1 MKKLLIFGILAI
13 LLAFSVSAAP
23 LISPAVVD
31 QVKDEDSSAWTLD
44 LSSNEVALGGETNSE
59 MDWSVSG
66 IDAGLFTAS
75 FDVDK
80 NVITFTPIADQSGTD
95 TITLTLTSEVDS
107 LTDTQ
112 DITVTLSAL
121 NDAPVFNTVP
131 SQEWKE
137 GESSTIDLSTYAT
150 DVDGDSLTY
159 TVKETPEDMTVSIVG
174 SVATFTPDKNSFKGE
189 DEVVFSVSDGSVT
202 VDSNVIELTVL
213 DEDVVCEEG
222 DRGDVSISDI
232 DEPDDDDE
240 FKPGEKIEVKLEVS
254 NNDNDDVDVVVE
266 AVLYD
271 KEKGKVLDRAEMEDN
286 IDEDDEMDFELELMV
301 PYDVEASSSR
311 YAIFL
316 KAYEDGDE
324 DVNCGSDL
332 IDIEIEKE
340 SHEIAIETFNLNPST
355 AICGDTVSATIKL
368 FNIGEK
374 DEDDV
379 IVTLL
384 DPDLGVEVSSEEFEV
399 DEEDDY
405 VVRLSFKVPENVKAG
420 TYGVIVGAEYN
431 NGRDVADEKGSTL
444 VIESCRDAKVF
455 NLNFAGTSTLSLSMG
470 LNDEARYSGSSIVVE
485 EIVSNLVRLDVDG
498 KEVGLSVG
506 GSEVLSDDLKVSLN
520 SVSDVASLTF
530 TQLSTGPT
538 GFVPVERDSDLT
550 TTLLIVGDAVLVIVL
565 IIILV
570 VVFSRKKK

>member
-23 LISPAVVD
+23 AINGAIPD
-31 QVKDEDSSAWTLD
+31 QTKDEDSSAWTLD
-44 LSSNEVALGGETNSE
+44 LSNYEVALNGETDLE
-59 MDWSVSG
+59 LDWSVSEVDSDK
-66 IDAGLFTAS
+66 ITAVL
-75 FDVDK
+75 DNDM
-80 NVITFTPIADQSGTD
+80 NVITFTPKVNAVGSD
-95 TITLTLTSEVDS
+95 TIKLTLTSAIDS
-107 LTDTQ
+107 VTDDQT
-112 DITVTLSAL
+112 ITVTLNAV

-137 GESSTIDLSTYAT
+137 GESLTLDLSAYAT

-159 TVKETPEDMTVSIVG
+159 TVKESPEDITVGIVG
-174 SVATFTPDKNSFKGE
+174 SVATLTPDKNSFKGE
-189 DEVVFSVSDGSVT
+189 DEVMFSVSDGSVT
-202 VDSNVIELTVL
+202 VDSNAIELIVL
-213 DEDVVCEEG
+213 DEDVMCEEG

-232 DEPDDDDE
+232 DEPDDGDE
-240 FKPGEKIEVKLEVS
+240 FKPGEKIEVKIEVS

-324 DVNCGSDL
+324 DVNCGSEL
-332 IDIEIEKE
+332 IDIEVDKE

-355 AICGDTVSATIKL
+355 AICGDTVSATVKL

-379 IVTLL
+379 IVTLI
-384 DPDLGVEVSSEEFEV
+384 DPDLGVEVSSEEFEI

-420 TYGVIVGAEYN
+420 TYGLVVGAEYN
-431 NGRDVADEKGSTL
+431 NGRDVADEKGATL
-444 VIESCRDAKVF
+444 VVENCRDAKVF
-455 NLNFAGTSTLSLSMG
+455 NLNFAGTNTLSLSMG
-470 LNDEARYSGSSIVVE
+470 LNDEARYSGSGVVVK

-520 SVSDVASLTF
+520 SVTDIASLTF
-530 TQLSTGPT
+530 TKLSSGST
-538 GFVPVERDSDLT
+538 FVPVERESDLT

-570 VVFSRKKK
+570 IVFSRKKK